1 MDPETIKEFEEEFGT
16 GRVTMGAE
24 MAVLTA
30 MVSAIENS
38 NNGGTL
44 IIDLTPITQLLTE
57 MRDQLAA
64 LVTQT
69 DNIERLQRQTRNEVR
84 EQTPL
89 LVRIAEAAESI
100 PVIPDYS
107 AILDEQTTLLRQIEN
122 NTRRRPRP

>member
-24 MAVLTA
+24 MAALTA

-84 EQTPL
+84 AQTPL

-100 PVIPDYS
+100 PDRDYT